1 MSMRASFPAQSVGVP
16 PMFSLKVSQLT
27 PSIHVP
33 SDSATPPGAVP
44 THVKAVMLVGLSV
57 PSEGAE
63 ATADMIGAKNIPP
76 TDAVTKTLRRRNG
89 PLLHNLLAFLRVT
102 LIPVLFFIF

>member
-1 MSMRASFPAQSVGVP
+1 
-16 PMFSLKVSQLT
+16 MFSLKVSQLT

-63 ATADMIGAKNIPP
+63 ATAGMIGAKNIPP
-76 TDAVTKTLRRRNG
+76 TNAVTKTLRRSNG
-89 PLLHNLLAFLRVT
+89 PLVHNPLALLRVT
-102 LIPVLFFIF
+102 LVTVMFFMF